1 MDNIQKGLIRKHSKI
16 NNITYEQGE
25 TIWNTLWKFLKKSME
40 EGEYDNPETYKSV
53 YIMHL
58 GTFYPNL
65 KHIEKIKQTKQT
77 KVDEN
82 I

>member
-1 MDNIQKGLIRKHSKI
+1 MDGIQKGLIRKHSKI

-25 TIWNTLWKFLKKSME
+25 IIWNTLWKFVKKTME
-40 EGEYDNPETYKSV
+40 EGQYDIPESYKSV

-58 GTFYPNL
+58 GTFYPNK
-65 KHIEKIKQTKQT
+65 KHIEKIKNVKNTKAN
-77 KVDEN
+77 EN